1 MKNSILLRRKNKL
14 ILTSG
19 HSVLP
24 DTYLATALKNIENLG
39 YTFSEELIEAVRT
52 MSEADFI
59 NFYKGL
65 VQDLKE
71 MVGAHRTFQPMY
83 PNFPSQVM
91 EIENVDLYLNAII
104 HYCSA
109 FVHDVSGL
117 SFQNEGLPIYKV
129 EERFP
134 LIEEPDVKV
143 IGLAAEEEFLEII
156 RQLIAA
162 KTSISVVDKG
172 DVAWTIENITNVSLI
187 LPDEI
192 PLKEN
197 IGFVVSQLLKN
208 EKADAAVISRYFKTA
223 TDVLRLAAALS
234 DGDVSLAGSTR
245 FKNFKRPERRLLL
258 SLLEGC
264 GNLTEDMI
272 RHKEM
277 WKRLGERLHP
287 AEYKSRYKNVNRA
300 FDIIRNNIPFTTF
313 GGRVEGA
320 LLDRD
325 LATAVSLLKTR
336 PGEFARRL
344 DHLLRISE
352 DVVPVINEFG
362 AVVNAVAT
370 PVLLQVLAHFK
381 QRGKPT
387 DIRVFFPKGNVQKAV
402 AINNELNVLE
412 ESVCEQITALI
423 EAALISRFAQLPGL
437 GKIVLDK
444 ELRNYLVPFS
454 QRSASKALRTLV
466 RGSKL
471 DMPIGDTIRFFL
483 WWKEGMIKGVP
494 TGRVDIDLSAVI
506 FDENWQ
512 YLEHISYTNLR
523 SAKYNAVHSGDI
535 TSAPNG
541 ACEFIDLDIPSVL
554 ANGGRYVVMDIISY
568 TEHAF
573 CDMPECYAGWMS
585 RKQPNLGEIFEPKTV
600 VDKIDVA
607 ADTTFCIPVIL
618 DLAERKVIWTDLALR
633 SHPEYYNNIEGN
645 LTGIAATGKA
655 MTSLVKPNLYQLFEL
670 HARARGELV
679 IEKEEA
685 DTIFSVKE
693 GITPFD
699 IEKIIAEYLI

>member
-1 MKNSILLRRKNKL
+1 MKISILLRRKNKL
-14 ILTSG
+14 ILTNG

-24 DTYLATALKNIENLG
+24 NHYLATALKNIENLG
-39 YTFSEELIEAVRT
+39 YTFSIELIEAVRT
-52 MSEADFI
+52 MSDADFI
-59 NFYKGL
+59 DFYKGL

-83 PNFPSQVM
+83 PNFPSQMM

-104 HYCSA
+104 HYGSA
-109 FVHDVSGL
+109 LVHDITGKR
-117 SFQNEGLPIYKV
+117 FQNEGLPIYKV

-134 LIEEPDVKV
+134 LIEEPDLKV

-172 DVAWTIENITNVSLI
+172 DIAWAIENITDVSLI
-187 LPDEI
+187 LPGEI

-197 IGFVVSQLLKN
+197 VGFVVSQLLKN

-223 TDVLRLAAALS
+223 TDVLRLAVALS

-245 FKNFKRPERRLLL
+245 FKNIKRPERRLLL
-258 SLLEGC
+258 NLLEGC
-264 GNLTEDMI
+264 GNLTEDML
-272 RHKEM
+272 RFKEM
-277 WKRLGERLHP
+277 WKRLGEMLHP
-287 AEYKSRYKNVNRA
+287 AEYHNRYKNVNRA
-300 FDIIRNNIPFTTF
+300 FDIIRNNIPFATF

-325 LATAVSLLKTR
+325 VTTAVSLLKTR

-344 DHLLRISE
+344 DHLLRISDDAE
-352 DVVPVINEFG
+352 AVINEFG

-381 QRGKPT
+381 HRSMPT

-402 AINNELNVLE
+402 AINNELDVLE
-412 ESVCEQITALI
+412 ESVCEQIAALI
-423 EAALISRFAQLPGL
+423 ETTLISRFSELPGL

-444 ELRNYLVPFS
+444 ELRNYLVPVS

-523 SAKYNAVHSGDI
+523 SAKYKAVHSGDI
-535 TSAPNG
+535 TSAPDG

-554 ANGGRYVVMDIISY
+554 ANGGRYAVMDIISY

-573 CDMPECYAGWMS
+573 CDMPECFAGWMS
-585 RKQPNLGEIFEPKTV
+585 RVEPNLGEIFEPKTV

-633 SHPEYYNNIEGN
+633 SHPDYFNNIEGN
-645 LTGIAATGKA
+645 LTGIVATGKA
-655 MTSLVKPNLYQLFEL
+655 MTSLAKPNLYQLFEL
-670 HARARGELV
+670 HARARGEL
-679 IEKEEA
+679 IEELEEA
-685 DTIFSVKE
+685 DTIFSVME

-699 IEKIIAEYLI
+699 IEKIIAEFLI